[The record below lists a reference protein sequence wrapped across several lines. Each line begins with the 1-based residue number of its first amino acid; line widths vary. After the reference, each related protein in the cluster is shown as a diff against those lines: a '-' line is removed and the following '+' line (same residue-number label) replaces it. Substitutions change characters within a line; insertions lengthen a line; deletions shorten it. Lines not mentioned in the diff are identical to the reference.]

1 MCDVCDDVGETQ
13 ETATVV
19 CGTCLENPGDIV
31 LVCTR
36 HLRGQTAA
44 HVAPVALLISD
55 PAQKEA
61 LTVEQKIALA
71 LRVVHRGTD
80 AADGWLLPK
89 RAEVRSGQGAAAG
102 AAVPVGD
109 AVGVTAECVGS
120 VVDTAGSDAPTESPE
135 GPYGVPDD
143 VPMGVIA
150 NP

>member
-19 CGTCLENPGDIV
+19 CNICLKNPGDIV

-55 PAQKEA
+55 PAQKAA

-80 AADGWLLPK
+80 AADGWLLP
-89 RAEVRSGQGAAAG
+89 ERSEQSAAAG
-102 AAVPVGD
+102 VAVPIGD
-109 AVGVTAECVGS
+109 AVGATAECVGS